1 MKILHV
7 APSIERAYG
16 GPTQSLA
23 GYITASLT
31 TGADIDVAAPL
42 PAKHEVDVL
51 TEAELVPFCL

>member
-31 TGADIDVAAPL
+31 TGADIDVAAPFRCR
-42 PAKHEVDVL
+42 A
-51 TEAELVPFCL
+51 